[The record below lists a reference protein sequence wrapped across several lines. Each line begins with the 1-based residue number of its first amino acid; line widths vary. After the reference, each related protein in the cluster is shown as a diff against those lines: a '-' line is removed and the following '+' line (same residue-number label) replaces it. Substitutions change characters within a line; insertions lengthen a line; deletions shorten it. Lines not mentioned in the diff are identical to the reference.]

1 VLKKFNF
8 GKEESF
14 EITFPLEP
22 EFEKIDVKLIKNFK
36 NSKSIDPEI
45 ENILIFCRGV
55 GRKKKSSTFSYEKL
69 DKIISKYF
77 TLIFDYKYTL
87 GQESTDLKTK
97 NVITR
102 TPLTANIFDL
112 LKESTVEEPT
122 YEELVVIYRLKE
134 CRNNRNI
141 HITSLKDIP
150 MVVDCI
156 INFERQ
162 ILKWLCLH

>member
-1 VLKKFNF
+1 
-8 GKEESF
+8 
-14 EITFPLEP
+14 LEP
-22 EFEKIDVKLIKNFK
+22 EYDKIDENLIKNFK
-36 NSKSIDPEI
+36 NSKRISPEI

-55 GRKKKSSTFSYEKL
+55 GSKKKTSTFSYEKL

-87 GQESTDLKTK
+87 GQESSNLKTN

-102 TPLTANIFDL
+102 IPLTANILDL
-112 LKESTVEEPT
+112 FKESTVQEPT

-134 CRNNRNI
+134 SRNKRNI

-150 MVVDCI
+150 MVVD
-156 INFERQ
+156 FLL
-162 ILKWLCLH
+162 ILIGRY